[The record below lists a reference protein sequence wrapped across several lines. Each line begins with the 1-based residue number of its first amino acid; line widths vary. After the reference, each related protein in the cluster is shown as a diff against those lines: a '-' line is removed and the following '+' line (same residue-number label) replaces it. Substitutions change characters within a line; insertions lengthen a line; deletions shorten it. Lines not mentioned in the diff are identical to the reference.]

1 MLKIAI
7 LTRTST
13 VNFGT
18 ILQNY
23 ALQKFLKQKGLD
35 AYTVDDVNP
44 RLIYSNK
51 KSKKVEHG
59 HQNHLSFKSYFIQ
72 KIYEIK
78 EKIDNREYI
87 KREKNIDFFKRKNI
101 NYYFVNDIENL
112 NKDFDVFI
120 VGSDQIWS
128 YSAEPLLYEFFML
141 KDIDCN
147 KHKIAYAVSVGE
159 ISTDSKWQLD
169 ARKYLDKFD
178 ILSVRENASK
188 ENIINFVNKKI
199 HIVCD
204 PVFLLNTRDWCDL
217 ANSCKHKNKG
227 KYILCYF
234 LSNNEWYFSQADNIV
249 KQTGL
254 KVRLYQ
260 KEITKNKYKKA
271 QIYSPNDFL
280 NAIRNAE
287 FVLTDSYHCVL
298 FSIVFKRNFLVLK
311 RYAQDNNTQNSRII
325 EMLQLIGCNDRW
337 VEKYNNCSFGQII
350 YENAS
355 EKLNK
360 FINKSKNFLDNN
372 LNFDIIK

>member
-1 MLKIAI
+1 MKLAI

-51 KSKKVEHG
+51 KSKKVEQG

-112 NKDFDVFI
+112 NKDFEVFI

-128 YSAEPLLYEFFML
+128 YSAEPLMYEFFML

-147 KHKIAYAVSVGE
+147 KRKIAYGVSVGE
-159 ISTDSKWQLD
+159 IGTNNKWKNDVKKLLN
-169 ARKYLDKFD
+169 RFD
-178 ILSVRENASK
+178 VLSVREEKSK
-188 ENIINFVNKKI
+188 ENICNYTDKKI
-199 HIVCD
+199 EIVCD
-204 PVFLLNTRDWCDL
+204 PVLLVEKAIWESLSNK
-217 ANSCKHKNKG
+217 SKHKAKG
-227 KYILCYF
+227 RYILCYF
-234 LSNNEWYFSQADNIV
+234 LSNNEWYLKYVNQISERM
-249 KQTGL
+249 GL
-254 KVRLYQ
+254 KVKIYQ
-260 KEITKNKYKKA
+260 KEISKNEYRKA
-271 QIYSPNDFL
+271 KIYSPEDFL
-280 NAIRNAE
+280 NFIKNAE
-287 FVLTDSYHCVL
+287 LILTDSYHCML
-298 FSIVFKRNFLVLK
+298 FSLIFNKNFYVFQ
-311 RYAQDNNTQNSRII
+311 RYSDINNTQNSRISEI
-325 EMLQLIGCNDRW
+325 LSLAQLQDRMLNKG
-337 VEKYNNCSFGQII
+337 EKVNLQISNYNGI
-350 YENAS
+350 
-355 EKLNK
+355 EKLND
-360 FINKSKNFLDNN
+360 FINSSQIYINSFLS
-372 LNFDIIK
+372 